1 MRVLRAGFGAVVL
14 LAVSS
19 TAAHAQRFGVFGGAN
34 FEALV
39 NLQGEDFQ
47 TGFRMS
53 EGFHAGGFVELSK
66 GTFALRP
73 GLLYQNAGTLFQG
86 LNVLTTDNFRLSY
99 LALPVDVKWTP
110 PLPYV
115 YIFVG
120 PEVQYNLS
128 NGIPEEFQDV
138 INKVNVRG
146 GAGLGLEVGRFYLEG
161 RYLLTLTS
169 LTKSD
174 YGLNGTVF
182 TDVSQYSQAI
192 RASLGFSF

>member
-1 MRVLRAGFGAVVL
+1 MSVLRVGLGAAVL

-19 TAAHAQRFGVFGGAN
+19 TAAHAQRFGIYGGAN

-53 EGFHAGGFVELSK
+53 EGFHAGGFVELRK
-66 GTFALRP
+66 GTFSLRP

-86 LNVLTTDNFRLSY
+86 QGVLATDNFRLNQV
-99 LALPVDVKWTP
+99 ALPVDIKWKP
-110 PLPYV
+110 PIRYL
-115 YIFVG
+115 YIFAG
-120 PEVQYNLS
+120 PEAQYNLS
-128 NGIPEEFQDV
+128 NGVPDEFQDV
-138 INKVNVRG
+138 INKFTVRG
-146 GAGLGLEVGRFYLEG
+146 GAGLGFEVGHWHVEG

-182 TDVSQYSQAI
+182 TDVNQYSQAI

>member
-1 MRVLRAGFGAVVL
+1 MRVLRASFCTVVL
-14 LAVSS
+14 LAATS
-19 TAAHAQRFGVFGGAN
+19 TVAHAQRFGVYGGAN

-39 NLQGEDFQ
+39 NLQGEGFQ

-66 GTFALRP
+66 GAFALRP
-73 GLLYQNAGTLFQG
+73 SLIYQNAGTLFQG
-86 LNVLTTDNFRLSY
+86 LNVLTTDNFRLSQV
-99 LALPVDVKWTP
+99 ALPVDVKWKP
-110 PLPYV
+110 PIRYL
-115 YIFVG
+115 YIFAG

-128 NGIPEEFQDV
+128 NGVPDEFKDV
-138 INKVNVRG
+138 LNKVNVRG
-146 GAGLGLEVGRFYLEG
+146 GAGLGFEVGRFYLEG

-174 YGLNGTVF
+174 YGFNGTVF

-192 RASLGFSF
+192 RASLGVSF

>member
-146 GAGLGLEVGRFYLEG
+146 SAGLGLEVGRFYLEG